1 MATVPISELE
11 PLQEGAVSQA
21 DELVIVDIS
30 ASATKKVTAAALVS
44 DAMKQLEP
52 GSIPGNIFQPTD
64 GANSVGTNELKDGAV
79 TEAKLADGSSGKYLT
94 SLEGTGTE
102 GAYVGQ
108 IGNFNAASYMWN
120 GIRWTAMGEA
130 ATFTGNANEFLT
142 TQVSAFAGEVEVEAV
157 FTPNRDWAGRY
168 LSYDGDGNV
177 IASVISTDGIS
188 KATNLEFGV
197 VRVPDGNGL
206 KIEGGDIKIDNE
218 ITPKTL
224 GGITSIAY
232 DQNGLIT
239 DSRPY
244 AEGDLPYASSTVS
257 GVMKVGAGLRSSGDG
272 TVSVVSSEIDLEIPI
287 ATSLTPGIVQPLTDR
302 GLEVDAAGGLTV
314 TPNFL
319 DPNFTE
325 ATKVTFDSN
334 GLVMSGTFL
343 EAGDLPPLDYDQ
355 IVSGVVPGER
365 LADGSVQR
373 RALADFAV
381 TFVQEGEPP
390 IDTAF
395 SRGTFWYKESTKI
408 LRVYTGTRWAQVGS
422 SGGAGTGTATLVW
435 AGLIDA
441 STGLVTQTTSLGQNN
456 GGLVVGTNLPIATD
470 ELTGYYAIV
479 TVAGSAIPETPD
491 DTYNENDWVICLGAE
506 EGWARFPQSAGSG
519 TANLSDLL
527 DTSID
532 LPGTGHVL
540 TFNGDTG
547 KWQNSIYVSGQQAGT
562 IIQHKYSEE
571 ASTDPLIT
579 DLAPGELYFNIHS
592 SSPTL
597 YLRTY
602 DPEEGTERLVEWS
615 SDDTLLRVDGV
626 SFIEP
631 MYNAT
636 DPELDPGRLPT
647 IAIREASFENAG
659 TMSAADKVKLDA
671 IDLDA
676 VDGVQVLTGAAPI
689 TVTDTDPINNPGRNF
704 EVGCNVVTNTT
715 NGLMLA
721 TDKIVLDTLRDRVQT
736 QSDFQVSDT
745 SSAAYIKNKPQ
756 AVTQSVDGYMTAAD
770 KLKLDNIQANANA
783 GITDAPADGQSYIRR
798 NEGWFVLNQQA
809 AGAQVVVNSFPPGG
823 ASQGDLWLDSNT
835 GELHV
840 YYWDGDSGQWVNTS
854 TAGGGIYT
862 EGIARP
868 PQIGGNPPVNA
879 RPGDFW
885 LDSRSGIL
893 YIYYADGDSEQW
905 VACSSGNSGGGTSVN
920 GNTPIGA
927 NPPQNPVYGDTWI
940 DPDTL
945 ALYVYFN
952 DGGSDQW
959 AQVTTITSGGS
970 GPAFTQDPP
979 SDPREGDLWIRPST
993 LKQYVYTGSAWAS
1006 VVCC

>member
-1 MATVPISELE
+1 
-11 PLQEGAVSQA
+11 
-21 DELVIVDIS
+21 
-30 ASATKKVTAAALVS
+30 
-44 DAMKQLEP
+44 MKQLP
-52 GSIPGNIFQPTD
+52 PASIPGNIFQPTD
-64 GANSVGTNELKDGAV
+64 GANSIGTNELKDGSV
-79 TEAKLADGSSGKYLT
+79 TEAKLADNSSGKYLT
-94 SLEGTGTE
+94 SLEGVGTE
-102 GAYVGQ
+102 GSYVGQ

-130 ATFTGNANEFLT
+130 SSIAGVAGQFLT
-142 TQVSAFAGEVEVEAV
+142 TSVSSFQGEIEIETL
-157 FTPNRDWAGRY
+157 FTPNRDWANKY
-168 LSYDGDGNV
+168 LSYDAEGNI
-177 IASVISTDGIS
+177 IATFITTDNLS
-188 KATNLEFGV
+188 KATDTEFGV
-197 VRVPDGNGL
+197 CRVPDGNGL
-206 KIEGGDIKIDNE
+206 KIQGGDIKIDNE

-224 GGITSIAY
+224 GGISSIAY

-239 DSRPY
+239 GSRPY
-244 AEGDLPYASSTVS
+244 AEGDLPYASTVTS

-272 TVSVVSSEIDLEIPI
+272 TVSVVSSEIEFEVPI
-287 ATSLTPGIVQPLTDR
+287 ATSLSAGIVQPLEGR
-302 GLEVDAAGGLTV
+302 GLEVDASGALTV
-314 TPNFL
+314 EPNYL
-319 DPNFTE
+319 DPNFIT

-334 GLVMSGTFL
+334 GLIMSGTFL

-355 IVSGVVPGER
+355 IVSGVIPGER
-365 LADGSVQR
+365 LADGSVGR
-373 RALADFAV
+373 NALADFAV

-395 SRGTFWYKESTKI
+395 SRGTFWYKESTKV

-422 SGGAGTGTATLVW
+422 YGGAGTGTATLVW

-456 GGLVVGTNLPIATD
+456 GGLVVGAPLPLATD

-479 TVAGSAIPETPD
+479 TVAGAAIPETPD
-491 DTYNENDWVICLGAE
+491 DTYNENDWVICLGEE

-527 DTSID
+527 DVSID

-540 TFNGDTG
+540 TFNADAG
-547 KWQNSIYVSGQQAGT
+547 KWQNSIYLSGQAHGT
-562 IIQHKYSEE
+562 IIQHKYSDL
-571 ASTDPLIT
+571 AATDPLIE
-579 DLAPGELYFNIHS
+579 DLEPGELYININS
-592 SSPTL
+592 NSPTL

-602 DPEEGTERLVEWS
+602 DPEQGTEALVTFS
-615 SDDTLLRVDGV
+615 SDQTLLRVDAV
-626 SFIEP
+626 NFLEP

-636 DPELDPGRLPT
+636 DPELDPGRIPT
-647 IAIREASFENAG
+647 VAIREASIENAG

-671 IDLDA
+671 IDLNA
-676 VDGVQVLTGAAPI
+676 VDGVQVLTGAAPV

-756 AVTQSVDGYMTAAD
+756 AVTQTVDGYMTAAD
-770 KLKLDNIQANANA
+770 KLKLDNIQPNANA
-783 GITDAPADGQSYIRR
+783 GIIEAPADGQSYVRR
-798 NEGWFVLNQQA
+798 NEGWYVLPQQ
-809 AGAQVVVNSFPPGG
+809 GGGGGTTSVVVNSFPPGG
-823 ASQGDLWLDSNT
+823 ATQGDLWLDSNT
-835 GELHV
+835 GELHCF
-840 YYWDGDSGQWVNTS
+840 YWDGDSGQWINTS
-854 TAGGGIYT
+854 TAGGGLYT
-862 EGIARP
+862 AGIARP

-905 VACSSGNSGGGTSVN
+905 IACSSGNSGGGTSVN

-927 NPPQNPVYGDTWI
+927 DPPQNPVYGDTWI

-979 SDPREGDLWIRPST
+979 SDPREGDIWIRPST